1 MFRDIKAVIFDIDG
15 TIMDSIGRICEC
27 MEYACV
33 ETGLKAPTK
42 EATKE
47 IIGLTLDEAVET
59 LFPGKN
65 AEQIN
70 KTVELYKQVYTERE
84 NEHPTSLFTD
94 CISVVTDLKQ
104 KGYRI
109 GIATGKSRKGY
120 NRIMSYIGLK
130 DLVDVSCT
138 GDEVRSKPDPQMLLR
153 LSDELLLPPKAC
165 LMVGDST
172 LDLTMAQRA
181 MMESAGVTTGVH
193 SRARLETIKPTV
205 ITDSLTELDQLLPGC
220 KK

>member
-1 MFRDIKAVIFDIDG
+1 M
-15 TIMDSIGRICEC
+15 
-27 MEYACV
+27 
-33 ETGLKAPTK
+33 
-42 EATKE
+42 
-47 IIGLTLDEAVET
+47 
-59 LFPGKN
+59 
-65 AEQIN
+65 
-70 KTVELYKQVYTERE
+70 
-84 NEHPTSLFTD
+84 
-94 CISVVTDLKQ
+94 VTDLKQ

-193 SRARLETIKPTV
+193 SRARLATIKPTV